1 MRYLISVLIALYMLS
16 GTLAAQN
23 VFKEGMKA
31 VSSMLMGKYDKSE
44 SDSGSLEDDGK
55 LDEASKKYKKQPEK
69 DTCEL
74 LSIKLKIS
82 DYSPVRN
89 SDKLWG
95 YKQYDRVVISPKY
108 QEVGLFN
115 EGVAPVRLN
124 GKYGFVDRDGTCV
137 IPYKYEDAGVF
148 SEGLARVCLGD
159 KYGFIDKNGKTVV
172 PYKYSDA
179 GDFID
184 GLAAVFFD
192 GRKGYIDKTGQWFD
206 SRTEVLQTFSSF
218 ARQYVE
224 NNVNAWQK
232 KGKYEKTADWK
243 VRVNENTRSVL
254 VDSLLNVARLEYIAY
269 QQDGIE
275 HEFKLGEYDAD
286 GEIFVIYDSRF
297 GELLVPVPIANAER
311 FEKEFDTLG
320 NTNTYCVEN
329 DGIGL
334 AESVFTMSD
343 GSRYVYSNKAS
354 LEFAQ
359 VDIDYDFDPI
369 DLEVDSG
376 ETVRQDPRVVRKTLQ
391 IKSDIDQNIPEG
403 VYSNDNT
410 FAVIIANEN
419 YQRVSPVEF
428 AASDGQT
435 FKEYCNKTLGVPEKN
450 IRLVQDATLV
460 NMWEQVDWLT
470 GIAKAY
476 KGDAKIIF
484 YYAGHGVPDES
495 SKDAFLLPV
504 DGNGSN
510 ASTGYKLSNLYSRLS
525 ENPTRSTIVLLD
537 ACFSGAERSGDM
549 MVAAR
554 GVAIKAKAEA
564 PKGNM
569 VVFSA
574 AQGDETAYPYRE
586 KGHGLFTYFLCKK
599 LQETRGNVTLGELA
613 SYITDNVGRH
623 AMIENSKSQTP
634 SVSSSGMLS
643 DKWQSLTFK

>member
-1 MRYLISVLIALYMLS
+1 MRRLIIILTALTFVS
-16 GTLAAQN
+16 GTLSAQN
-23 VFKEGMKA
+23 RLTDRFLNVTSRLVGADRTDRTKDLSK
-31 VSSMLMGKYDKSE
+31 KSE
-44 SDSGSLEDDGK
+44 DGSRLFGK
-55 LDEASKKYKKQPEK
+55 GQDK

-74 LSIKLKIS
+74 LPVKLNIS
-82 DYSPVRN
+82 DYTPIRN
-89 SDKLWG
+89 SNNLWG
-95 YKQYDRVVISPKY
+95 YKQYDRVVIAPKF
-108 QEVGLFN
+108 QEVGYFN
-115 EGVAPVRLN
+115 EGVAPVMLG
-124 GKYGFVDRDGTCV
+124 GKYGYVDRDGTCV
-137 IPYKYEDAGVF
+137 IPYKYEYAGIF
-148 SEGLARVCLGD
+148 SEGLARVRMGE
-159 KYGFIDKNGKTVV
+159 KYGFVDKNGKIVV

-184 GLAAVFFD
+184 GLAAVFFN
-192 GRKGYIDKTGQWFD
+192 GNKGYIDKTGQWFD
-206 SRTEVLQTFSSF
+206 SRKEVLQSFSSF

-224 NNVNAWQK
+224 THVNSWQK

-243 VRVNENTRSVL
+243 QRVNENTRSVL
-254 VDSLLNVARLEYIAY
+254 VDSLLNVARQEYVSY
-269 QQDGIE
+269 QQEGIV
-275 HEFKLGEYDAD
+275 HEFKLGDYDAD
-286 GEIFVIYDSRF
+286 GEIFVVYDSRF
-297 GELLVPVPIANAER
+297 GELLVPVPISQAEK
-311 FEKEFDTLG
+311 FEREFSSLKHST
-320 NTNTYCVEN
+320 TYCVEN

-334 AESVFTMSD
+334 AESVFTTSD
-343 GSRYVYSNKAS
+343 GLSYVYSNKAS

-359 VDIDYDFDPI
+359 IDIDYDFDPI
-369 DLEVDSG
+369 DLDVNVG
-376 ETVRQDPRVVRKTLQ
+376 ETTRSDSKVVRKTLQ
-391 IKSDIDQNIPEG
+391 VKSDIDQNIPG
-403 VYSNDNT
+403 GLYSNDNT

-419 YQRVSPVEF
+419 YQRVSSVEY

-435 FKEYCNKTLGVPEKN
+435 FKEYCNRTLGIPEKN

-495 SKDAFLLPV
+495 TKDAFLLPV

-510 ASTGYKLSNLYSRLS
+510 ASTGYKLSSLYSRLS
-525 ENPTRSTIVLLD
+525 ENPTQSTIVFLD

-554 GVAIKAKAEA
+554 GVAIKAKPEA

-599 LQETRGNVTLGELA
+599 LQETSGNVTLGDLA
-613 SYITDNVGRH
+613 SYIADNVGKH

-634 SVSSSGMLS
+634 SVSASGALS
-643 DKWQSLTFK
+643 DKWHSMGFK

>member
-1 MRYLISVLIALYMLS
+1 MRKLVIFLIFLCLLPEVSY
-16 GTLAAQN
+16 AQN
-23 VFKEGMKA
+23 VLLDRMKK
-31 VSSMLMGKYDKSE
+31 VSSRLSTHDRNEIKQAEEILKQTEEHPRRGRKNSE
-44 SDSGSLEDDGK
+44 R
-55 LDEASKKYKKQPEK
+55 

-74 LSIKLKIS
+74 LSIKIQIS
-82 DYSPVRN
+82 DYMPIKN
-89 SDKLWG
+89 SDALWG
-95 YKQYDRVVISPKY
+95 YKQYDRVVIAPKY
-108 QEVGLFN
+108 QEAGLFN
-115 EGVAPVRLN
+115 EGVAPVMLG
-124 GKYGFVDRDGTCV
+124 GKYGYVDRDGACV
-137 IPYKYEDAGVF
+137 IPYKYEYAGVF
-148 SEGLARVCLGD
+148 SEGLARVRLDG
-159 KYGFIDKNGKTVV
+159 KYGFADKNGKVV
-172 PYKYSDA
+172 IPYKYSDA

-184 GLAAVFFD
+184 GLAAVMFE
-192 GRKGYIDKTGQWFD
+192 GKKGYVDKTGQWYD
-206 SRTEVLQTFSSF
+206 DRTAVLQTFSSF

-224 NNVNAWQK
+224 NFVNDWQK

-243 VRVNENTRSVL
+243 LRVNEKTRSVL
-254 VDSLLNVARLEYIAY
+254 VDSLLNVARSEYIAY
-269 QQDGIE
+269 QQKDIE
-275 HEFKLGEYDAD
+275 HVFKLGDYDAD
-286 GEIFVIYDSRF
+286 GEIFVVYDSHF
-297 GELLVPVPIANAER
+297 GELLVPVPISQAEQ
-311 FEKEFDTLG
+311 FEKEFASLA

-343 GSRYVYSNKAS
+343 GRSYVYSNKAS

-369 DLEVDSG
+369 DIEVDAG
-376 ETVRQDPRVVRKTLQ
+376 ETVRQDPRVVRKSLQ
-391 IKSDIDQNIPEG
+391 VKSDIDQNIPEG
-403 VYSNDNT
+403 MYRNENT

-419 YQRVSPVEF
+419 YQRVSSVEF

-476 KGDAKIIF
+476 KGEAKLIF

-495 SKDAFLLPV
+495 TKDAFLLPV

-525 ENPTRSTIVLLD
+525 ENPTQSTVVLLD
-537 ACFSGAERSGDM
+537 ACFSGAERSGEM

-599 LQETRGNVTLGELA
+599 LQETSGNVTLGDLA
-613 SYITDNVGRH
+613 SYITDNVGKH

-634 SVSSSGMLS
+634 SVSSSGMMEG
-643 DKWQSLTFK
+643 KWQSMTFK

>member
-1 MRYLISVLIALYMLS
+1 MRCFISVLIIFCMLPCELS
-16 GTLAAQN
+16 AQN
-23 VFKEGMKA
+23 LLKDGMRA
-31 VSSMLMGKYDKSE
+31 VSSIFIKSDKSKNAE
-44 SDSGSLEDDGK
+44 EAHGSDERID
-55 LDEASKKYKKQPEK
+55 KKAEKKIEK

-74 LSIKLKIS
+74 LEIQLKIS
-82 DYSPVRN
+82 DYSPIRN
-89 SDKLWG
+89 SDNLWG
-95 YKQYDRVVISPKY
+95 YKQYDRVVIAPKY
-108 QEVGLFN
+108 QEVGKFN
-115 EGVAPVRLN
+115 EGVAPVMLG
-124 GKYGFVDRDGTCV
+124 GKYGYVDRDGNCV
-137 IPYKYEDAGVF
+137 IPYKYEYAGIF
-148 SEGLARVCLGD
+148 SEGLARVCMGE
-159 KYGFIDKNGKTVV
+159 KFGFIDKNGKTVL

-192 GRKGYIDKTGQWFD
+192 GKKGYIDKTGQWYD
-206 SRTEVLQTFSSF
+206 NRTEVLQTFSSF

-224 NNVNAWQK
+224 NYVNNWQK
-232 KGKYEKTADWK
+232 KGKYEKTADWQS
-243 VRVNENTRSVL
+243 RVNESTRAIL
-254 VDSLLNVARLEYIAY
+254 VDSLLNVARTEYIAY
-269 QQDGIE
+269 QQAGIE
-275 HEFKLGEYDAD
+275 HEFKLGDYDAD
-286 GEIFVIYDSRF
+286 GEIFVVYDSRF
-297 GELLVPVPIANAER
+297 GELLVPVPISKAEK
-311 FEKEFDTLG
+311 FEMEF
-320 NTNTYCVEN
+320 NTIENSNIYCVEN

-334 AESVFTMSD
+334 AESVFVMSD

-359 VDIDYDFDPI
+359 IDIDYDFDPI
-369 DLEVDSG
+369 DLDVDAG
-376 ETVRQDPRVVRKTLQ
+376 ETIRQDSRVVRKTLQ
-391 IKSDIDQNIPEG
+391 VKSDIDQNIPTG
-403 VYSNDNT
+403 LYDNDNT

-419 YQRVSPVEF
+419 YQRVSQVEF

-450 IRLVQDATLV
+450 IRYVQDATLV
-460 NMWEQVDWLT
+460 NMWEQVDWLA

-476 KGDAKIIF
+476 NGDAKIIF

-495 SKDAFLLPV
+495 TKDAFLLPV

-525 ENPTRSTIVLLD
+525 ENPTQSTVVLLD

-599 LQETRGNVTLGELA
+599 LQETNGNVTLGELA
-613 SYITDNVGRH
+613 SYITDNVGKH
-623 AMIENSKSQTP
+623 AMIENSKPQTP
-634 SVSSSGMLS
+634 SVMSSGMLS
-643 DKWQSLTFK
+643 DKWRSITFK